1 MNKIIALGLATMMTS
16 LSTAAL
22 ADYDWRR
29 DDDGH
34 YDRARVLSVEPITTT
49 VRIAV
54 PQTECYQ
61 QQVRRPVYS
70 RGGDG
75 AALVGGIVGS
85 VIGHNIDNGRGAAT
99 VAGAIIGA
107 AVGRTM
113 AQDTDDYYE
122 TIGYENRC
130 DVYPRYQIQQ
140 HLEGYAVTYRYQGQ
154 VYTTRMHDYPGR
166 FIRVRVDVSPVVE

>member
-1 MNKIIALGLATMMTS
+1 MNKIIALGLAAMMTT

-22 ADYDWRR
+22 ADYDGRH
-29 DDDGH
+29 DDDGR
-34 YDRARVLSVEPITTT
+34 YDRARVLSVEPIITT

-61 QQVRRPVYS
+61 QQVHRPVYT
-70 RGGDG
+70 RRGDG

-113 AQDTDDYYE
+113 TQDTDGYYD
-122 TIGYENRC
+122 TIAYENRC
-130 DVYPRYQIQQ
+130 DVYTRYQTQQ
-140 HLEGYAVTYRYQGQ
+140 QLEGYNVTYRYQGQ
-154 VYTTRMHDYPGR
+154 VYTTRMNDDPGR